1 LWVPGPGA
9 PTCGGGSK
17 ADDWFSVA
25 VVAAAAAALL
35 SSAAA
40 AAIAEMSLTS
50 YPAEAP
56 GGADFRT
63 TMSMVSPLL
72 SSRVRTVRRG
82 YSVLATMT
90 PARQTNWIGWL

>member
-1 LWVPGPGA
+1 
-9 PTCGGGSK
+9 
-17 ADDWFSVA
+17 
-25 VVAAAAAALL
+25 
-35 SSAAA
+35 
-40 AAIAEMSLTS
+40 MSLTS